1 MDFVQ
6 SRLSERSDSQLSLGS
21 VLERICESVSTC
33 SCIISVHDCII
44 INPRR
49 ACAARV
55 TVVGLCV
62 C

>member
-33 SCIISVHDCII
+33 SCIISVHDCVIMY
-44 INPRR
+44 
-49 ACAARV
+49 
-55 TVVGLCV
+55 LCV
-62 C
+62 KKEFLSIMH